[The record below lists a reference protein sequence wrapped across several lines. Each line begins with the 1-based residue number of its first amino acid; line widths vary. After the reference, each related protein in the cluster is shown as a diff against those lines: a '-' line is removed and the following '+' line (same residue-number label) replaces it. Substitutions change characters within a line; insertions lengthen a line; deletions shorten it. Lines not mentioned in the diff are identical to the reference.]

1 MWLNA
6 YSKVIFGDIDLGQE
20 MNISDRLRDLA
31 QDVAQYYSEPIT
43 PPREEIRGWAERINK
58 IAAEIEQM
66 EWDQYDAI
74 IARDMEMG

>member
-1 MWLNA
+1 
-6 YSKVIFGDIDLGQE
+6 

-31 QDVAQYYSEPIT
+31 HDVLQYYIEPIV
-43 PPREEIRGWAERINK
+43 PPADEIRGWAERIQV
-58 IAAEIEQM
+58 IAAEVEQS

>member
-1 MWLNA
+1 
-6 YSKVIFGDIDLGQE
+6 
-20 MNISDRLRDLA
+20 MNISDRLRSLA
-31 QDVAQYYSEPIT
+31 HDVLQYYIEPTI
-43 PPREEIRGWAERINK
+43 PPADEIRGWAERIQV

>member
-1 MWLNA
+1 
-6 YSKVIFGDIDLGQE
+6 

-31 QDVAQYYSEPIT
+31 HDIRQYYSEPIV
-43 PPREEIRGWAERINK
+43 PPRDEIRGWADRLDE
-58 IAAEIEQM
+58 IAAKVEQS